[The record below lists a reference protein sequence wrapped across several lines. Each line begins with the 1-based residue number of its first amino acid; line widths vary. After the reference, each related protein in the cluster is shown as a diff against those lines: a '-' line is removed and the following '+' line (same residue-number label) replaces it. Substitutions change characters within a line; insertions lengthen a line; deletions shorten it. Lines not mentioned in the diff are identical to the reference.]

1 MELRI
6 PFWWLTNCKSIVELA
21 GQQKLVERMVVEET
35 IAEGLIVEGILI
47 EKLTYEK
54 EVIKG

>member
-1 MELRI
+1 
-6 PFWWLTNCKSIVELA
+6 
-21 GQQKLVERMVVEET
+21 MVVEET
-35 IAEGLIVEGILI
+35 IAEGLIVGGILI